1 MWSGSRPAIDFAPP
15 NQHLR
20 PMTKQR
26 IVIDPAVCGGR
37 PIVAGTRMRVSDVLD
52 ALAAGAALDELL
64 ADFPYLEREDVL
76 ACLAYG
82 ARAVDHSVVQAA

>member
-1 MWSGSRPAIDFAPP
+1 MA
-15 NQHLR
+15 
-20 PMTKQR
+20 KQR

-52 ALAAGAALDELL
+52 ALAAGAGFDELL
-64 ADFPYLEREDVL
+64 ADFPYLSRDDVL

-82 ARAVDHSVVQAA
+82 ARAVDHKVVQAA

>member
-1 MWSGSRPAIDFAPP
+1 MGGGWLWIDLERRQPHFAV
-15 NQHLR
+15 
-20 PMTKQR
+20 MAKQR

-52 ALAAGAALDELL
+52 ALAAGAGIDELL
-64 ADFPYLEREDVL
+64 GDFPYLTREDVL

>member
-1 MWSGSRPAIDFAPP
+1 MS
-15 NQHLR
+15 Q
-20 PMTKQR
+20 QR

-52 ALAAGAALDELL
+52 ALASGAEVDELL
-64 ADFPYLEREDVL
+64 ADFPYLSREDVF

-82 ARAVDHSVVQAA
+82 ARAVDHRVVQAA